1 MSNYLFAM
9 GLTSIIENIQA
20 SLPIVS
26 DECTIGKHSE
36 SISYLIVERKQANQ
50 EKNIHCV
57 DNELGGKENF
67 FFKGWINDH
76 DKKSISLGAKGFRE
90 YCISHE
96 GKTLTSSPLDV
107 EGSFVLAAWDE
118 EKLLIQNDLF
128 SLFPVV
134 YFSTPNLVV
143 ASDSLFVLSKIRKS
157 LGLPCTLNKNVVYS
171 RAWTHGL
178 ACAVMSDETMVKGIN
193 LLTPSSHISVDL
205 KQLDSKRFMMLRP
218 SAVKTIQRN
227 VKSLFTHGNLSYE
240 EALIEGVRQLR
251 GSISAI
257 MQLDNVRV
265 KFGLSGGLDSRL
277 LLALLLKNP
286 KWMDRVDITSS
297 THSSR
302 SKDFEIV
309 TDLAEKFN
317 FEFNNS
323 NQSFDRK
330 EETGISPIRVTN
342 SFGLWVLAS
351 MGLFDMMYLYRS
363 YWPSPVVIEMGGHG
377 AEIIKGTF
385 SETQLSTIL
394 YRKPRNRYKAIY
406 KEIRTALGK
415 LGINS
420 DEKSPLQWHHLCFKS
435 AIQNGRFVD
444 RTNLALRPFLNR
456 LLYSLTRSEIN
467 PFRQYID
474 GEPTLL
480 HDIIIMLNSE
490 LTAHPFE
497 NSNYNIT
504 KEYIDGRLEKLGQ
517 QNDINEMEPYQV
529 HGSVMDIVNGPPET
543 FMAMVSDYN
552 FQGKNQKK
560 ATLELLEKQWSNI
573 VGTNLGKIFQSAY
586 DLAKTRLEDPD
597 FYPPSAGTPAA
608 KILSFSLLD

>member
-1 MSNYLFAM
+1 M

-36 SISYLIVERKQANQ
+36 SISYLIVERKQGNQ

-193 LLTPSSHISVDL
+193 LLTPGSHISVDL
-205 KQLDSKRFMMLRP
+205 KQLDSKRFMVLRP